1 MADLKIDTPAHL
13 SEGALREGIE
23 LLFYAYRYFTSDPD
37 EILARYGFGR
47 AHHRVL
53 HFVGG
58 NPGITVAE
66 LLVILSITKQSLAR
80 VLGTL
85 VREKYIEQQPGARDR
100 RQRRLRLT
108 EKGAA
113 LEAELSRVQQARV
126 ARAYRQAGP
135 DAVAGAWAVL
145 AGLIDPADRESILRS
160 IRRGK
165 AA

>member
-1 MADLKIDTPAHL
+1 MADLKTETPPHL
-13 SEGALREGIE
+13 AEPSLREGIE

-58 NPGITVAE
+58 NPDITVAE

-85 VREKYIEQQPGARDR
+85 VREKYIDQQPGARDR

-113 LEAELSRVQQARV
+113 LEAELSRVQQGRV
-126 ARAYRQAGP
+126 ARAYRAAGP
-135 DAVAGAWAVL
+135 EAVAGCWDVL
-145 AGLIDPADRESILRS
+145 AGLIDPADREAILRS
-160 IRRGK
+160 IRQGK
-165 AA
+165 SA

>member
-1 MADLKIDTPAHL
+1 MADLKIEPPPHL
-13 SEGALREGIE
+13 TEMSLREGIE
-23 LLFYAYRYFTSDPD
+23 LLFYAYRHFTSDPD

-113 LEAELSRVQQARV
+113 LEGELSRVQQARV
-126 ARAYRQAGP
+126 ARAYREAGP
-135 DAVAGAWAVL
+135 EAVAGYWKVL
-145 AGLIDPADRESILRS
+145 AGLIDPGEREEILRS
-160 IRRGK
+160 IRRGRP
-165 AA
+165 A